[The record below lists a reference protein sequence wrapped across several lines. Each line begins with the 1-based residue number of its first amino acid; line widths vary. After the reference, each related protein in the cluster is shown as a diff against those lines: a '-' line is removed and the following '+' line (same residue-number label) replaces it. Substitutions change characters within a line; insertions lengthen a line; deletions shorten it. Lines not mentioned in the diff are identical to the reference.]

1 MKIQVAELTK
11 INVTMEEQEKREGMV
26 LVPIVV
32 LQTVCNR
39 KMLLKR
45 PQRIRNDASVIEDR
59 KVARSIK
66 MVVAIT
72 EEESV
77 IRKKDLMGNV

>member
-1 MKIQVAELTK
+1 
-11 INVTMEEQEKREGMV
+11 MV
-26 LVPIVV
+26 LVPMVV
-32 LQTVCNR
+32 FPTVCNR

-66 MVVAIT
+66 MVVVIT

-77 IRKKDLMGNV
+77 IRKKDLMGNVQISNRRKIL

>member
-1 MKIQVAELTK
+1 
-11 INVTMEEQEKREGMV
+11 MV
-26 LVPIVV
+26 LVPMVV
-32 LQTVCNR
+32 LPTVCNR
-39 KMLLKR
+39 KILKR

-77 IRKKDLMGNV
+77 IKRKYLIGNI